1 MKSFR
6 QWPWVRKPVSSLGQ
20 ACQVLQAAFCCW
32 VLTFYHQEIIFIHR
46 IISFKHRAFL
56 PKNWLFWAG
65 KLTFWRGV
73 NFIVMWE
80 QKHSY
85 DLRNRSREIRRCS
98 SESSLSRIC
107 NSGGLNMSICNAE
120 KWQSAT
126 RDELQVRQLTPSEL
140 QIRRNNKPW
149 TLNSIPQNSIH
160 PYAFE
165 VKNILHIHKPCKL
178 LVINSDNFSSVNL
191 HPSQGPKYVFDP
203 VHILFDHFYIKTVL
217 WTKSYKICTTP
228 FSLFRHCEPW
238 WFTFLENHSP

>member
-1 MKSFR
+1 
-6 QWPWVRKPVSSLGQ
+6 
-20 ACQVLQAAFCCW
+20 
-32 VLTFYHQEIIFIHR
+32 
-46 IISFKHRAFL
+46 
-56 PKNWLFWAG
+56 
-65 KLTFWRGV
+65 
-73 NFIVMWE
+73 MWE

-85 DLRNRSREIRRCS
+85 DLRNKSREIRRCS

-120 KWQSAT
+120 KWESAT

-178 LVINSDNFSSVNL
+178 LVINSDNFSSVNFIL
-191 HPSQGPKYVFDP
+191 HKAQNMYLASRTFFWVFAISWLCS
-203 VHILFDHFYIKTVL
+203 VHHITMIWSKHNYLRH
-217 WTKSYKICTTP
+217 WT
-228 FSLFRHCEPW
+228 
-238 WFTFLENHSP
+238 